1 MNQTIAQTNGM
12 PTAGGIRSW
21 QPNELDLRRI
31 ERMLQKRA
39 RYLYVVPRVEMT
51 ASGYLIQSPCCSR
64 NIDAEGG
71 MVDIAL
77 LEYDAGLGVWKL
89 FRKDHTEGGWE
100 FFMLERSLQVLMDCI
115 NRDTAR
121 LFWQ

>member
-1 MNQTIAQTNGM
+1 MNQTIAQADGL

-21 QPNELDLRRI
+21 HPNELDLRRI

-77 LEYDAGLGVWKL
+77 LEYHVELGVWKL
-89 FRKDHTEGGWE
+89 FRKDHPEGGWE